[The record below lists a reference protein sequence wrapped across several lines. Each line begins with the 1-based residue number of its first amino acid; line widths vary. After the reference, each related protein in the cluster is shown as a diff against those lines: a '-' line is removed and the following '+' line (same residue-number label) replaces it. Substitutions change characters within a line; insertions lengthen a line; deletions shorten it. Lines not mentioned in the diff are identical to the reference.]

1 MFDFWH
7 DFCNIS
13 DMRNISYIL
22 AVFLLTLSVHSEV
35 IWEILPESTNVVS
48 QKSTQL
54 KMTATWTGFETISVR
69 TPRFKE
75 LKGAL
80 VKDIVSYNESKPGA
94 GGTQH
99 TATYVIELLVTNAPG
114 TSVET
119 GLIEVMSR
127 GLEDS
132 EFKSSDL
139 SGVTLNVRGSALPWL
154 LIGSAAAVI
163 FAALLIFFAVKKKNA
178 KKADARPEQNLE
190 EEYLSKLEESKELRL
205 KGETAAYFGK
215 CEGLLRNYLRAKYSI
230 ADLDSFGEKE
240 AKEMSVDQRMLRT
253 AKEVCALCFNVRY
266 AGYEPS
272 AMEEKRA
279 YDFLK
284 ELLIRNKPN
293 RQKDTDELYI

>member
-1 MFDFWH
+1 
-7 DFCNIS
+7 
-13 DMRNISYIL
+13 MRKTIYII
-22 AVFLLTLSVHSEV
+22 AVFLLALSASSEV
-35 IWEILPESTNVVS
+35 KWEILPESTNVVS
-48 QKSTQL
+48 KKSTQL
-54 KMTATWTGFETISVR
+54 IMTATWTGYETISVR
-69 TPRFKE
+69 TPRLKE

-80 VKDIVSYNESKPGA
+80 IKDIVSYNESKPGV

-99 TATYVIELLVTNAPG
+99 TATYVIDLIVTNAPG
-114 TSVET
+114 TVVET

-132 EFKSSDL
+132 EFTSSDL
-139 SGVTLNVRGSALPWL
+139 AGVTLNVRSAKLPWAV
-154 LIGSAAAVI
+154 IAAALAIVLA
-163 FAALLIFFAVKKKNA
+163 AALFFVLKKKTA
-178 KKADARPEQNLE
+178 KKSEAQPEQNLE
-190 EEYLSKLEESKELRL
+190 ELYLAKLEESRELRL

-215 CEGLLRNYLRAKYSI
+215 CEELLKSYLRAKYSI

-240 AKEMSVDQRMLRT
+240 ASENGVDQRMVRT
-253 AKEVCALCFNVRY
+253 SKEVCALCFNVRY

-293 RQKDTDELYI
+293 RQKEADELYI

>member
-1 MFDFWH
+1 
-7 DFCNIS
+7 
-13 DMRNISYIL
+13 MRKTIYII
-22 AVFLLTLSVHSEV
+22 AVFLLALSASSEV
-35 IWEILPESTNVVS
+35 RWEILPESTNVVS
-48 QKSTQL
+48 KKSTQL
-54 KMTATWTGFETISVR
+54 MMTATWTGYETISVR
-69 TPRFKE
+69 TPRLKE

-80 VKDIVSYNESKPGA
+80 IKDIVSYNESKPGV

-99 TATYVIELLVTNAPG
+99 TATYLIDLIVTNAPG
-114 TSVET
+114 TVVET

-132 EFKSSDL
+132 EFTSSDL
-139 SGVTLNVRGSALPWL
+139 AGVTLNVRSARLPWVV
-154 LIGSAAAVI
+154 IAAALVI
-163 FAALLIFFAVKKKNA
+163 VLAAALFFVLKKKTA
-178 KKADARPEQNLE
+178 KKSEAQPEQNLE
-190 EEYLSKLEESKELRL
+190 ELYLAKLEESRELRL

-215 CEGLLRNYLRAKYSI
+215 CEELLRSYLRAKYSI

-240 AKEMSVDQRMLRT
+240 ASENGVDQRMVRT
-253 AKEVCALCFNVRY
+253 SKEVCALCFNVRY

-293 RQKDTDELYI
+293 RQKEADELYI

>member
-1 MFDFWH
+1 
-7 DFCNIS
+7 
-13 DMRNISYIL
+13 MRKTIYII
-22 AVFLLTLSVHSEV
+22 AVFLLALSASSEV
-35 IWEILPESTNVVS
+35 KWEILPESTNVVS
-48 QKSTQL
+48 KKSTQL
-54 KMTATWTGFETISVR
+54 KMTATWTGYETISVR
-69 TPRFKE
+69 TPRLKE

-80 VKDIVSYNESKPGA
+80 IKDIVSYNESKPGV

-99 TATYVIELLVTNAPG
+99 TATYVIDLLVTNAPG
-114 TSVET
+114 TVVET

-132 EFKSSDL
+132 EFTSSDL
-139 SGVTLNVRGSALPWL
+139 AGVTLNVRSAKLPWAVIAAVL
-154 LIGSAAAVI
+154 AIVLAAA
-163 FAALLIFFAVKKKNA
+163 LFFILKKRTA
-178 KKADARPEQNLE
+178 KKSEAQPEQNLE
-190 EEYLSKLEESKELRL
+190 EEYLAKLEESRDLRL

-215 CEGLLRNYLRAKYSI
+215 CEELLKSYLRAKYSI

-240 AKEMSVDQRMLRT
+240 AQDNGVDQRMVRT
-253 AKEVCALCFNVRY
+253 SKEVCALCFNVRY

-293 RQKDTDELYI
+293 RQKEADELYI

>member
-1 MFDFWH
+1 
-7 DFCNIS
+7 
-13 DMRNISYIL
+13 MRKTIYIIV
-22 AVFLLTLSVHSEV
+22 VFLLALSVYSEV
-35 IWEILPESTNVVS
+35 RWEILPESTNVVS

-54 KMTATWTGFETISVR
+54 KMIATWTGYETISVR

-80 VKDIVSYNESKPGA
+80 IKDIVSYNESKPGV

-99 TATYVIELLVTNAPG
+99 TATYVIDLLVTNAPG
-114 TSVET
+114 KVVET

-132 EFKSSDL
+132 EFSSSDL
-139 SGVTLNVRGSALPWL
+139 AGVTLNVRSARLPR
-154 LIGSAAAVI
+154 IVI
-163 FAALLIFFAVKKKNA
+163 AAALLIVLAASLVFILKKKTA
-178 KKADARPEQNLE
+178 KKSATQHEQNLE
-190 EEYLSKLEESKELRL
+190 EEYLAKLEESKELRL

-215 CEGLLRNYLRAKYSI
+215 CEELLRSYLRAKYSI

-240 AKEMSVDQRMLRT
+240 ALENGVDQRMVRT

-272 AMEEKRA
+272 SMEEKRA

-293 RQKDTDELYI
+293 RQKETDELYI

>member
-1 MFDFWH
+1 M
-7 DFCNIS
+7 I
-13 DMRNISYIL
+13 YII
-22 AVFLLTLSVHSEV
+22 AVFLLALSASSEV
-35 IWEILPESTNVVS
+35 KWEILPESTNVVS
-48 QKSTQL
+48 KKSTQL
-54 KMTATWTGFETISVR
+54 KMTATWTGYETISVR
-69 TPRFKE
+69 TPRLKE

-80 VKDIVSYNESKPGA
+80 IKDIVSYNESKPGI

-99 TATYVIELLVTNAPG
+99 TATYVIDLLVTNAPG
-114 TSVET
+114 TVVET

-132 EFKSSDL
+132 EFSSSDL
-139 SGVTLNVRGSALPWL
+139 AGVTLNVKSVRLPWL
-154 LIGSAAAVI
+154 VIAAALVIVLATALVFVLKKKTAKKSAAQ
-163 FAALLIFFAVKKKNA
+163 
-178 KKADARPEQNLE
+178 PEQNLE
-190 EEYLSKLEESKELRL
+190 EEYLAKLEESKELRL

-215 CEGLLRNYLRAKYSI
+215 CEELLRSYLRAKYSI

-240 AKEMSVDQRMLRT
+240 ALENGVDQRMVRT

-293 RQKDTDELYI
+293 RQKETDELYI

>member
-1 MFDFWH
+1 
-7 DFCNIS
+7 
-13 DMRNISYIL
+13 MRKTIYII
-22 AVFLLTLSVHSEV
+22 AVFLLALSASSEV
-35 IWEILPESTNVVS
+35 RWEILPESTNVVS

-54 KMTATWTGFETISVR
+54 MMTATWTGYETISVR

-80 VKDIVSYNESKPGA
+80 IKDIVSYNESKPGV

-99 TATYVIELLVTNAPG
+99 TATYLIDLLVTNAPG
-114 TSVET
+114 PVVET

-132 EFKSSDL
+132 EFSSSDL
-139 SGVTLNVRGSALPWL
+139 AGITLNVKSAKLPWL
-154 LIGSAAAVI
+154 VI
-163 FAALLIFFAVKKKNA
+163 AAALLIVLAAALVFVLKKKTA
-178 KKADARPEQNLE
+178 KKSADQPEQNLE
-190 EEYLSKLEESKELRL
+190 EEYLVKLEESRELRL

-215 CEGLLRNYLRAKYSI
+215 CEELLRSYLRAKYSI

-240 AKEMSVDQRMLRT
+240 ALDNGVDQRMVRT

-293 RQKDTDELYI
+293 RQKETDELYI

>member
-1 MFDFWH
+1 
-7 DFCNIS
+7 
-13 DMRNISYIL
+13 MRKMIYII
-22 AVFLLTLSVHSEV
+22 AVFLLALSVYSEV
-35 IWEILPESTNVVS
+35 KWEILPESTNVVS

-54 KMTATWTGFETISVR
+54 KMTATWTGYETISVR

-80 VKDIVSYNESKPGA
+80 VKDIVSYNESKPGV

-99 TATYVIELLVTNAPG
+99 TATYVIDLLVTNAPG
-114 TSVET
+114 TVVET

-132 EFKSSDL
+132 EFSSSDL
-139 SGVTLNVRGSALPWL
+139 AGVTLNVKSVRLPWL
-154 LIGSAAAVI
+154 VIAAALVIVLATALVFVLKKKTAKKSAAQ
-163 FAALLIFFAVKKKNA
+163 
-178 KKADARPEQNLE
+178 PEQNLE
-190 EEYLSKLEESKELRL
+190 EEYLAKLEESKELRL

-215 CEGLLRNYLRAKYSI
+215 CEELLRSYLRAKYSI

-240 AKEMSVDQRMLRT
+240 ALENGVDQRMVRT

-272 AMEEKRA
+272 SMEEKRA

-293 RQKDTDELYI
+293 RQKETDELYI

>member
-1 MFDFWH
+1 
-7 DFCNIS
+7 
-13 DMRNISYIL
+13 MRKTIYII
-22 AVFLLTLSVHSEV
+22 AVFLLALSASSEV
-35 IWEILPESTNVVS
+35 RWEILPESTNVVS
-48 QKSTQL
+48 KKSTQL
-54 KMTATWTGFETISVR
+54 IMTATWTGYETISVR

-80 VKDIVSYNESKPGA
+80 VKDIVSYNESKPGV

-99 TATYVIELLVTNAPG
+99 TATYLIDLLVTNAPG
-114 TSVET
+114 TVVET

-132 EFKSSDL
+132 EFSSSDL
-139 SGVTLNVRGSALPWL
+139 AGITLNVKSAKLPWL
-154 LIGSAAAVI
+154 VI
-163 FAALLIFFAVKKKNA
+163 AAALLIVLAAALVFVLKKKTA
-178 KKADARPEQNLE
+178 KKSADQPEQNLE
-190 EEYLSKLEESKELRL
+190 EEYLVKLEESRELRL

-215 CEGLLRNYLRAKYSI
+215 CEELLRSYLRAKYSI

-240 AKEMSVDQRMLRT
+240 ALNNGVDQRMVRT

-293 RQKDTDELYI
+293 RQKETDELYI

>member
-1 MFDFWH
+1 
-7 DFCNIS
+7 
-13 DMRNISYIL
+13 MRKMIYII
-22 AVFLLTLSVHSEV
+22 AVFLLALSASSEV
-35 IWEILPESTNVVS
+35 RWEILPESTNVVS
-48 QKSTQL
+48 KKSTQL
-54 KMTATWTGFETISVR
+54 MMTATWTGYETISVR
-69 TPRFKE
+69 TPRLKE

-80 VKDIVSYNESKPGA
+80 IKDIVSYNESKPGV

-99 TATYVIELLVTNAPG
+99 TATYLIDLIVTNAPG
-114 TSVET
+114 TVVET

-132 EFKSSDL
+132 EFTSSDL
-139 SGVTLNVRGSALPWL
+139 AGVTLNVRSAKLPWAVIAAVL
-154 LIGSAAAVI
+154 AIVLAAA
-163 FAALLIFFAVKKKNA
+163 LFFILKKRTA
-178 KKADARPEQNLE
+178 KKSEAQPEQNLE
-190 EEYLSKLEESKELRL
+190 ELYLAKLEESRELRL

-215 CEGLLRNYLRAKYSI
+215 CEELLKSYLRAKYSI

-240 AKEMSVDQRMLRT
+240 AQDNGVDQRMVRT
-253 AKEVCALCFNVRY
+253 SKEVCALCFNVRY

-293 RQKDTDELYI
+293 RQKEADELYI

>member
-1 MFDFWH
+1 
-7 DFCNIS
+7 
-13 DMRNISYIL
+13 MRKTIYII
-22 AVFLLTLSVHSEV
+22 AVFLLALSVYSEV
-35 IWEILPESTNVVS
+35 KWEILPESTNVVS

-54 KMTATWTGFETISVR
+54 KMTATWTGYETISVR
-69 TPRFKE
+69 TPRLKE

-80 VKDIVSYNESKPGA
+80 VKDIVSYNESKPGV

-99 TATYVIELLVTNAPG
+99 TATYVIDLLVTNAPG
-114 TSVET
+114 TVVET

-132 EFKSSDL
+132 EFSSSDL
-139 SGVTLNVRGSALPWL
+139 AGVTLNVRSARLPWL
-154 LIGSAAAVI
+154 VIAAALAIVLAAALVFVLKKKTAKKSAAQ
-163 FAALLIFFAVKKKNA
+163 
-178 KKADARPEQNLE
+178 PEQNLE
-190 EEYLSKLEESKELRL
+190 EEYLAKLEESKELRL

-215 CEGLLRNYLRAKYSI
+215 CEELLRSYLRAKYSI

-240 AKEMSVDQRMLRT
+240 ALENGVDQRMVRT

-293 RQKDTDELYI
+293 RQKETDELYI

>member
-1 MFDFWH
+1 M
-7 DFCNIS
+7 I
-13 DMRNISYIL
+13 YII
-22 AVFLLTLSVHSEV
+22 AVFLLALSASSEV
-35 IWEILPESTNVVS
+35 RWEILPESTNVVS
-48 QKSTQL
+48 KKSTQL
-54 KMTATWTGFETISVR
+54 KMTATWTGYETISVR

-80 VKDIVSYNESKPGA
+80 VKDIVSYNESKPGV

-99 TATYVIELLVTNAPG
+99 TATYVIDLLVTNAPG
-114 TSVET
+114 TVVET

-132 EFKSSDL
+132 EFSSSDL
-139 SGVTLNVRGSALPWL
+139 AGVTLNVRSAKLPWAVIAAVL
-154 LIGSAAAVI
+154 VIVIAAALFFILKRKTAKKSAAQ
-163 FAALLIFFAVKKKNA
+163 
-178 KKADARPEQNLE
+178 PEQNLE
-190 EEYLSKLEESKELRL
+190 EEYLAKLEESRELRL
-205 KGETAAYFGK
+205 KGETANYFGK
-215 CEGLLRNYLRAKYSI
+215 CEELLRSYLRAKYSI

-240 AKEMSVDQRMLRT
+240 ASENGVDQRMVRT

-272 AMEEKRA
+272 SMEEKRA

-293 RQKDTDELYI
+293 RQKETDELYI

>member
-1 MFDFWH
+1 
-7 DFCNIS
+7 
-13 DMRNISYIL
+13 MRNIFYIL
-22 AVFLLTLSVHSEV
+22 AVFLLALSVYSEV
-35 IWEILPESTNVVS
+35 KWEILPESTNVVS

-54 KMTATWTGFETISVR
+54 KMTATWTGYETISVR

-80 VKDIVSYNESKPGA
+80 VKDIVSYNESKPGV

-99 TATYVIELLVTNAPG
+99 TATYVIDLLVTNAPG
-114 TSVET
+114 TVVET

-132 EFKSSDL
+132 EFSSSDL
-139 SGVTLNVRGSALPWL
+139 AGVTLNVRSARLTWL
-154 LIGSAAAVI
+154 VIAAALVVILAAALVFVLKKKTAKKSAAQ
-163 FAALLIFFAVKKKNA
+163 
-178 KKADARPEQNLE
+178 PEQNLE
-190 EEYLSKLEESKELRL
+190 EEYLAKLEESKELRL

-215 CEGLLRNYLRAKYSI
+215 CEELLRSYLRAKYSI

-240 AKEMSVDQRMLRT
+240 ALENGVDQRMVRT

-272 AMEEKRA
+272 SMEEKRA

-293 RQKDTDELYI
+293 RQKETDELYI

>member
-1 MFDFWH
+1 M
-7 DFCNIS
+7 I
-13 DMRNISYIL
+13 YII
-22 AVFLLTLSVHSEV
+22 AVFLLALSVYSEV
-35 IWEILPESTNVVS
+35 KWEILPESTNVVS

-54 KMTATWTGFETISVR
+54 KMTATWTGYETISVR

-80 VKDIVSYNESKPGA
+80 VKDIVSYNESKPGV

-99 TATYVIELLVTNAPG
+99 TATYVIDLLVTNAPG
-114 TSVET
+114 TVVET

-132 EFKSSDL
+132 EFSSSDL
-139 SGVTLNVRGSALPWL
+139 AGVTLNVKSVRLPWL
-154 LIGSAAAVI
+154 VIAAALVIVLATALVFVLKKKTAKKSAAQ
-163 FAALLIFFAVKKKNA
+163 
-178 KKADARPEQNLE
+178 PEQNLE
-190 EEYLSKLEESKELRL
+190 EEYFAKLEESKELRL

-215 CEGLLRNYLRAKYSI
+215 CEELLRSYLRAKYSI

-240 AKEMSVDQRMLRT
+240 ALENGVDQRMVRT

-272 AMEEKRA
+272 SMEEKRA

-293 RQKDTDELYI
+293 RQKETDELYI

>member
-1 MFDFWH
+1 
-7 DFCNIS
+7 
-13 DMRNISYIL
+13 MRKTIYII
-22 AVFLLTLSVHSEV
+22 AVFLLALSVYSEV
-35 IWEILPESTNVVS
+35 KWEILPESTNVVS

-54 KMTATWTGFETISVR
+54 KMTATWTGYETISVR

-99 TATYVIELLVTNAPG
+99 TATYVIDLLVTNAPG
-114 TSVET
+114 TVVET

-132 EFKSSDL
+132 EFSSSDL
-139 SGVTLNVRGSALPWL
+139 AGVTLNVRSARLPWL
-154 LIGSAAAVI
+154 VIAAAAAII
-163 FAALLIFFAVKKKNA
+163 FAAALVFVLKKKTA
-178 KKADARPEQNLE
+178 KKSAAQPEQNLE
-190 EEYLSKLEESKELRL
+190 EEYLAKLEESKELRL

-215 CEGLLRNYLRAKYSI
+215 CEELLRSYLRAKYSI

-240 AKEMSVDQRMLRT
+240 ALENGVDQRMVRT

-272 AMEEKRA
+272 SMEEKRA

-293 RQKDTDELYI
+293 RQKETDELYI

>member
-1 MFDFWH
+1 
-7 DFCNIS
+7 
-13 DMRNISYIL
+13 MRKTIYIIV
-22 AVFLLTLSVHSEV
+22 VFLLALSVYSEV
-35 IWEILPESTNVVS
+35 KWEILPESTNVVS

-54 KMTATWTGFETISVR
+54 KMTATWTGYETISVR
-69 TPRFKE
+69 TPRLKE

-80 VKDIVSYNESKPGA
+80 VKDIVSYNESKPGV

-99 TATYVIELLVTNAPG
+99 TATYVIDLLVTNAPG
-114 TSVET
+114 TVVET

-132 EFKSSDL
+132 EFSSSDL
-139 SGVTLNVRGSALPWL
+139 AGVTLNVRSARLPWL
-154 LIGSAAAVI
+154 VIAAALVI
-163 FAALLIFFAVKKKNA
+163 VLATALVFVLKKKTA
-178 KKADARPEQNLE
+178 KKSATQPEQNLE
-190 EEYLSKLEESKELRL
+190 EEYLAKLEESKELRL

-215 CEGLLRNYLRAKYSI
+215 CEELLRSYLRAKYSI

-240 AKEMSVDQRMLRT
+240 ALENGVDQRMVRT

-272 AMEEKRA
+272 SMEEKRA

-293 RQKDTDELYI
+293 RQKETDELYI

>member
-1 MFDFWH
+1 
-7 DFCNIS
+7 
-13 DMRNISYIL
+13 MRKTIYII
-22 AVFLLTLSVHSEV
+22 AVFLLALSASSEV
-35 IWEILPESTNVVS
+35 KWEILPESTNVVS
-48 QKSTQL
+48 KKSTQL
-54 KMTATWTGFETISVR
+54 MMTATWTGYETISVR

-80 VKDIVSYNESKPGA
+80 VKDIVSYNESKPGI

-99 TATYVIELLVTNAPG
+99 TATYVIDLIVTNAPG
-114 TSVET
+114 TVVET

-132 EFKSSDL
+132 EFTSSDL
-139 SGVTLNVRGSALPWL
+139 AGVTLNVRSARLPWAV
-154 LIGSAAAVI
+154 IAAALAIVLA
-163 FAALLIFFAVKKKNA
+163 AALFFILKKRTA
-178 KKADARPEQNLE
+178 KKSEAQPEQNLE
-190 EEYLSKLEESKELRL
+190 ELYLAKLEESRELRL

-215 CEGLLRNYLRAKYSI
+215 CEELLKSYLRAKYSI

-240 AKEMSVDQRMLRT
+240 ALDNGVDQRMVRT
-253 AKEVCALCFNVRY
+253 SKEVCALCFNVRY

-293 RQKDTDELYI
+293 RQKEADELYI

>member
-1 MFDFWH
+1 
-7 DFCNIS
+7 
-13 DMRNISYIL
+13 MRKTIYII
-22 AVFLLTLSVHSEV
+22 AVFLLALSASSEV
-35 IWEILPESTNVVS
+35 KWEILPESTNVVS
-48 QKSTQL
+48 KKSTQL
-54 KMTATWTGFETISVR
+54 KMTATWTGYETISVR
-69 TPRFKE
+69 TPRLKE

-80 VKDIVSYNESKPGA
+80 IKDIVSYNESKPGI

-99 TATYVIELLVTNAPG
+99 TATYVIDLLVTNAPG
-114 TSVET
+114 TVVET

-132 EFKSSDL
+132 EFSSSDL
-139 SGVTLNVRGSALPWL
+139 AGVTLNVKSVRLPWL
-154 LIGSAAAVI
+154 VIAAALVIVLATALVFVLKKKTAKKSAAQ
-163 FAALLIFFAVKKKNA
+163 
-178 KKADARPEQNLE
+178 PEQNLE
-190 EEYLSKLEESKELRL
+190 EEYLAKLEESKELRL

-215 CEGLLRNYLRAKYSI
+215 CEELLRSYLRAKYSI

-240 AKEMSVDQRMLRT
+240 ALENGVDQRMVRT

-293 RQKDTDELYI
+293 RQKETDELYI

>member
-1 MFDFWH
+1 
-7 DFCNIS
+7 
-13 DMRNISYIL
+13 MRKTIYII
-22 AVFLLTLSVHSEV
+22 AVFLLALSASSEV
-35 IWEILPESTNVVS
+35 RWEILPESTNVVS

-54 KMTATWTGFETISVR
+54 MMTATWTGYETISVR

-80 VKDIVSYNESKPGA
+80 IKDIVSYNESKPGV

-99 TATYVIELLVTNAPG
+99 TATYLIDLLVTNAPG
-114 TSVET
+114 TVVET

-132 EFKSSDL
+132 EFSSSDL
-139 SGVTLNVRGSALPWL
+139 AGITLNVKSAKLPWL
-154 LIGSAAAVI
+154 VI
-163 FAALLIFFAVKKKNA
+163 AAALLIVLAAALVFVLKKKTA
-178 KKADARPEQNLE
+178 KKSADQPEQNLE
-190 EEYLSKLEESKELRL
+190 EEYLVKLEESRELRL

-215 CEGLLRNYLRAKYSI
+215 CEELLRSYLRAKYSI

-240 AKEMSVDQRMLRT
+240 ALDNGVDQRMVRT

-293 RQKDTDELYI
+293 RQKETDELYI

>member
-1 MFDFWH
+1 M
-7 DFCNIS
+7 I
-13 DMRNISYIL
+13 YII
-22 AVFLLTLSVHSEV
+22 AVFLLALSASSEV
-35 IWEILPESTNVVS
+35 RWEILPESTNVVS
-48 QKSTQL
+48 KKSTQL
-54 KMTATWTGFETISVR
+54 IMTATWTGYETISVR
-69 TPRFKE
+69 TPRLKE

-80 VKDIVSYNESKPGA
+80 IKDIVSYNESKPGV

-99 TATYVIELLVTNAPG
+99 TATYVIDLLVTNAPG
-114 TSVET
+114 TVVET

-132 EFKSSDL
+132 EFTSSDL
-139 SGVTLNVRGSALPWL
+139 AGVTLNVRSAKLPWAVIAAVL
-154 LIGSAAAVI
+154 AIVLAAA
-163 FAALLIFFAVKKKNA
+163 LFFILKKRTA
-178 KKADARPEQNLE
+178 KKSEAQPEQNLE
-190 EEYLSKLEESKELRL
+190 ELYLAKLEESRELRL

-215 CEGLLRNYLRAKYSI
+215 CEELLKSYLRAKYSI

-240 AKEMSVDQRMLRT
+240 AQDNGVDQRMVRT
-253 AKEVCALCFNVRY
+253 SKEVCALCFNVRY

-293 RQKDTDELYI
+293 RQKETDELYI

>member
-1 MFDFWH
+1 
-7 DFCNIS
+7 
-13 DMRNISYIL
+13 MRKTIYII
-22 AVFLLTLSVHSEV
+22 AVFLLALSVYSEV
-35 IWEILPESTNVVS
+35 KWEILPESTNVVS

-54 KMTATWTGFETISVR
+54 KMTATWTGYETISVR

-80 VKDIVSYNESKPGA
+80 VKDIVSYNESKPGV

-99 TATYVIELLVTNAPG
+99 TATYVIDLLVTNAPG
-114 TSVET
+114 TVVET

-132 EFKSSDL
+132 EFSSSDL
-139 SGVTLNVRGSALPWL
+139 AGVTLNVKSARLPWL
-154 LIGSAAAVI
+154 VIAAALVVILAAALVFVLKKKTAKKSAAQ
-163 FAALLIFFAVKKKNA
+163 
-178 KKADARPEQNLE
+178 PEQNLE
-190 EEYLSKLEESKELRL
+190 EEYLAKLEESKELRL

-215 CEGLLRNYLRAKYSI
+215 CEELLRSYLRAKYSI

-240 AKEMSVDQRMLRT
+240 ALENGVDQRMVRT

-272 AMEEKRA
+272 SMEEKRA

-293 RQKDTDELYI
+293 RQKETDELYI

>member
-1 MFDFWH
+1 
-7 DFCNIS
+7 
-13 DMRNISYIL
+13 MRKTIYIIV
-22 AVFLLTLSVHSEV
+22 VFLLALSVYSEV
-35 IWEILPESTNVVS
+35 KWEILPESTNVVS

-54 KMTATWTGFETISVR
+54 KMTATWTGYETISVR

-80 VKDIVSYNESKPGA
+80 VKDIVSYNESKPGV

-99 TATYVIELLVTNAPG
+99 TAIYVIDLLVTNAPG
-114 TSVET
+114 TVVET

-132 EFKSSDL
+132 EFSSSDL
-139 SGVTLNVRGSALPWL
+139 AGVILNVRSARLPWL
-154 LIGSAAAVI
+154 VIAAALAIVLAAALVFILKKKTAKKSAAQ
-163 FAALLIFFAVKKKNA
+163 
-178 KKADARPEQNLE
+178 PEQNLE
-190 EEYLSKLEESKELRL
+190 EEYLAKLEESKELRL

-215 CEGLLRNYLRAKYSI
+215 CEELLKSYLRAKYSI

-240 AKEMSVDQRMLRT
+240 ALENGVDQRMVRT

-272 AMEEKRA
+272 SMEEKRA

-293 RQKDTDELYI
+293 RQKETDELYI